1 MKEKIKSFFAAI
13 GCLIFA
19 MLMQF
24 IVGAVGG
31 IILGIIYTVNAKNGS
46 ESSAAYMDMQ
56 GLQNFISSNMNIIL
70 ILINVLIVIIFT
82 VIYKVRKK
90 NIKEELQ
97 FRKTKYINMIIAV
110 ALGLSFWIFD
120 SGVLSIIYEAGFLK
134 ESFSYM
140 EELLS
145 PITSGNLILT
155 IISVGIIAPFVEE
168 FIFRGVIFKIL
179 NKNISAL
186 WSIII
191 QAILFGV
198 FHLNLIQGG
207 YASLMG
213 ILFGYV
219 TYKTKSIWPAIVMH
233 ISNNVFACIIP
244 LIIPESVLSTG
255 VYIAFTIIGIIGIAV
270 STYVIR
276 SKNASEEEN
285 LEIKI

>member
-1 MKEKIKSFFAAI
+1 
-13 GCLIFA
+13 
-19 MLMQF
+19 
-24 IVGAVGG
+24 
-31 IILGIIYTVNAKNGS
+31 
-46 ESSAAYMDMQ
+46 
-56 GLQNFISSNMNIIL
+56 
-70 ILINVLIVIIFT
+70 
-82 VIYKVRKK
+82 
-90 NIKEELQ
+90 
-97 FRKTKYINMIIAV
+97 
-110 ALGLSFWIFD
+110 
-120 SGVLSIIYEAGFLK
+120 
-134 ESFSYM
+134 M
-140 EELLS
+140 EEILS
-145 PITSGNLILT
+145 PITNGNLILT

-255 VYIAFTIIGIIGIAV
+255 VYIGFAVVGTIGVAV
-270 STYVIR
+270 STYMVR
-276 SKNASEEEN
+276 NKNVPVEEN
-285 LEIKI
+285 LDLEI

>member
-1 MKEKIKSFFAAI
+1 MKEKLKSFFAAI
-13 GCLIFA
+13 GCLLLIMAIQVVFG
-19 MLMQF
+19 M
-24 IVGAVGG
+24 
-31 IILGIIYTVNAKNGS
+31 ILGMIIGLVFAAKSASSGDGMDIEGIGNFVN
-46 ESSAAYMDMQ
+46 
-56 GLQNFISSNMNIIL
+56 INMNLIL
-70 ILINVLIVIIFT
+70 ILTNIVVVITFAI
-82 VIYKVRKK
+82 IYKVRKK

-198 FHLNLIQGG
+198 FHFNLIQGG

-255 VYIAFTIIGIIGIAV
+255 VYIALTIIGIIGIAV

>member
-13 GCLIFA
+13 GCLLLIMAIQVVFG
-19 MLMQF
+19 M
-24 IVGAVGG
+24 
-31 IILGIIYTVNAKNGS
+31 ILGMIIGLVFAAKSASSGGGMDIEGIGNFVN
-46 ESSAAYMDMQ
+46 
-56 GLQNFISSNMNIIL
+56 INMNLIL
-70 ILINVLIVIIFT
+70 ILTNIVVVITFAI
-82 VIYKVRKK
+82 IYKVRKK